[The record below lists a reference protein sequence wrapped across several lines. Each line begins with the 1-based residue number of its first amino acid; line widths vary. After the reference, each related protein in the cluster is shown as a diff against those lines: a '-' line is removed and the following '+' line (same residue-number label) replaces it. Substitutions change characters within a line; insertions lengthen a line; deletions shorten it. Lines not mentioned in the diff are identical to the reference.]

1 MIKIEH
7 TRREKFVSLA
17 EKRTANAIKQIKL
30 IGNLSN
36 RGNYEYTDSDISKIV
51 KALKGELKTLQERFA
66 VGANSDEDVFKL

>member
-1 MIKIEH
+1 MKIS
-7 TRREKFVSLA
+7 RREKFVVLA

-51 KALKGELKTLQERFA
+51 RALNSEIKTLKERFA
-66 VGANSDEDVFKL
+66 AGGKSEEEAFKL